1 MDIRPDRRLLYNPRD
16 GDLGTNVSH
25 SNNVRRASL
34 LTMIV
39 EGVAGPS
46 CATADDGACKARVE
60 QGAHDG
66 TMDVRVLSAWNEVS
80 VWYV

>member
-1 MDIRPDRRLLYNPRD
+1 
-16 GDLGTNVSH
+16 
-25 SNNVRRASL
+25 
-34 LTMIV
+34 MIV